1 MSEGWR
7 QYGGINKPDN
17 QTRFTVGTLV
27 ADEVLLREQTAGEF
41 RIQGTATIEQDLFA
55 LANLYVDF
63 DTEIKKDLSVNN
75 LAQLKQLTLGSIGS
89 NIGYGNQKGWSVNHQ
104 NAIATLDMLGY
115 DSSQNWILRAKSQSG
130 NVNNIVAETV
140 DNRGVI
146 AGVNSTETY
155 LEFFS
160 QFNPSTYGF
169 TSEAKLM
176 YTTIDGGKFKISTPK
191 LEFGDTLQ
199 NIYLYD
205 AYEQDS
211 VYTGRSLQL
220 KSSRDSSSNTFMI
233 ITGLN
238 GEGLTMGGG
247 LYPNDTDREYSFIG
261 IVDASDNLY
270 PNIVSVRSD
279 RAYNR
284 RIHTGINTY
293 DPRKNDYLM
302 DINGRTIIS
311 YGEVTKVY
319 GDYTQPYSIILD
331 RSNKNYIAL
340 SGSPRNISQPHEYA
354 MFFSEDAGKSWATK
368 EITENEAFGLTP
380 WNVAMSNFLVAN
392 KTNHTG
398 YQVIAGANNSFY
410 STTSFSGKDGWNAFT
425 FTNTTELDAYFPSGA
440 DYNHVEIIYEIVNND
455 TFPSNLSSGDPIPD
469 NTLSGLD
476 LRIIFTQQ
484 TKDINNNLINPNTGV
499 VNVKNYLINISD
511 NANGLINRSS
521 YIPNLT
527 TGSFGPQ
534 IFIHDAGATST
545 ISGAQLWRDKIV
557 EITTYPD
564 NIKQT
569 LVTYTFDEQSIW
581 AVGLGLVKLN
591 NDTTLTRYTFQ
602 NGTQI
607 YNPTKQYNRLFRSE
621 IDDNYMIAVGDNII
635 STTKNGGETWTDKLA
650 NTIPDIDI
658 VNLNGVYILDLS
670 NAMVVGE
677 KGTFI
682 YTIDGTDTWV
692 KVPNAV
698 LDGSGTGERIYGA
711 NSNLLDIY
719 IEDTESMV
727 ITKEIETFV
736 EDTKQGQFYIYYLT
750 IPTLFNFEKV
760 DILDVCGNSMFTG
773 DIILDRGDFLTRN
786 TTCNIINDT
795 ATTLNMGADLLTI
808 NMGRVNDIS
817 GSATYQ
823 DIGRPA
829 TRTNYK
835 GDMFVSERFCL
846 GKGVDVSANDSH
858 AMGEIAGGFTADV
871 SGNIHQRGFVH
882 QF

>member
-1 MSEGWR
+1 MEAWR

-17 QTRFTVGTLV
+17 QSRFTVGTLV
-27 ADEVLLREQTAGEF
+27 ADEILLRQQTAGEF

-75 LAQLKQLTLGSIGS
+75 LSQLKKLTLGSFGT
-89 NIGYGNQKGWSVNHQ
+89 NVAEGNQKGWSLNHN
-104 NAIATLDMLGY
+104 NAIATLDMTGY
-115 DSSQNWILRAKSQSG
+115 DASQNWILRAKSTG
-130 NVNNIVAETV
+130 VNVNNIIAETI

-146 AGVNSTETY
+146 AGVNAEETY

-160 QFNPSTYGF
+160 QFNPATYGF

-176 YTTIDGGKFKISTPK
+176 YTTVDGGKFKISTPK

-247 LYPNDTDREYSFIG
+247 LYPKDTNREYSFIG

-270 PNIVSVRSD
+270 PNIVSVRSE

-293 DPRKNDYLM
+293 DPRKSDYLF

-319 GDYTQPYSIILD
+319 GDFTEPNSIILD
-331 RSNKNYIAL
+331 RSNKNYMAI
-340 SGSPRNISQPHEYA
+340 SGSPRNISQAHEYA
-354 MFFSEDAGKSWATK
+354 MFYSEDAGKSWATK

-380 WNVAMSNFLVAN
+380 WKVAMSNFLVSNAA
-392 KTNHTG
+392 NHTG
-398 YQVIAGANNSFY
+398 YHAIAGANNSFY
-410 STTSFSGKDGWNAFT
+410 STSSFSGKNGWNAFT
-425 FTNTTELDAYFPSGA
+425 FTNTTELDAYFPTGA
-440 DYNHVEIIYEIVNND
+440 DYNHIELIYEVVDAN
-455 TFPSNLSSGDPIPD
+455 TFPSSVVSGQPIPD
-469 NTLSGLD
+469 SVLSGLD
-476 LRIIFTQQ
+476 IRVIFTQQ

-499 VNVKNYLINISD
+499 INAKSYLLNLNST
-511 NANGLINRSS
+511 L
-521 YIPNLT
+521 IPNLHT
-527 TGSFGPQ
+527 NNWGPQ

-545 ISGAQLWRDKIV
+545 ITGPQIWRDNIV
-557 EITTYPD
+557 EITSYPD
-564 NIKQT
+564 NIKHT
-569 LVTYTFDEQSIW
+569 LVTYTADEQSIW
-581 AVGLGLVKLN
+581 CAGLGLVKIN
-591 NDTTLTRYTFQ
+591 NDSSLSRYTFT
-602 NGTQI
+602 NGSQI
-607 YNPTKQYNRLFRSE
+607 HNATKQYNRLFQSE
-621 IDDNYMIAVGDNII
+621 IDTNYIIAVGNNVI
-635 STTKNGGETWTDKLA
+635 STTKNGGETWTDKVA
-650 NTIPDIDI
+650 SDIPEVSD
-658 VNLNGVYILDLS
+658 VQLNGVYILDLS
-670 NAMVVGE
+670 NAMIVGE

-698 LDGSGTGERIYGA
+698 LDGSGTGERIYGES
-711 NSNLLDIY
+711 SNLLDIY

-727 ITKEIETFV
+727 ITKKIESFV
-736 EDTKQGQFYIYYLT
+736 EDTTQGQFYIYYLT
-750 IPTLFNFEKV
+750 IPSLFNFENV
-760 DILDVCGNSMFTG
+760 DIFDVCGNSTFTG

-817 GSATYQ
+817 GSDTYQ
-823 DIGRPA
+823 NLGRPA

-835 GDMFVSERFCL
+835 GDMFVSERFSL
-846 GKGVDVSANDSH
+846 GKGIDISNGNSH
-858 AMGEIAGGFTADV
+858 VMGEISAGFSADV
-871 SGNIHQRGFVH
+871 SGNIYQRGFMH

>member
-1 MSEGWR
+1 MSQSWR

-27 ADEVLLREQTAGEF
+27 ADEILLREQTAGEF

-55 LANLYVDF
+55 LSNLYVDF
-63 DTEIKKDLSVNN
+63 NTEIKRDLSVNE
-75 LAQLKQLTLGSIGS
+75 LAQLKKMTLGSIGS
-89 NIGYGNQKGWSVNHQ
+89 NIGYGNQKGWSVNHE
-104 NAIATLDMLGY
+104 NAIATLDMTGY
-115 DSSQNWILRAKSQSG
+115 DPSQNWILRAKSTG
-130 NVNNIVAETV
+130 VNVNNIIAETI

-146 AGVNSTETY
+146 AGVNPTETY

-176 YTTIDGGKFKISTPK
+176 YTTVDGGKFKISTPK

-199 NIYLYD
+199 NVYLFD
-205 AYEQDS
+205 AYEKAS
-211 VYTGRSLQL
+211 VFTGRSLQL

-247 LYPNDTDREYSFIG
+247 LYPNDTEREYSFIG

-293 DPRKNDYLM
+293 DPRKDEYLM

-319 GDYTQPYSIILD
+319 GDYTEPYNIILD
-331 RSNKNYIAL
+331 RSNKNYIAI
-340 SGSPRNISQPHEYA
+340 SGSPRNVTQPHEYA
-354 MFFSEDAGKSWATK
+354 MFYSEDAGKSWATK

-380 WNVAMSNFLVAN
+380 WNVAMSNFLVSN
-392 KTNHTG
+392 KTSHAG

-410 STTSFSGKDGWNAFT
+410 STNSFSGKNGWNAFT

-440 DYNHVEIIYEIVNND
+440 DYNHIEIIYEIVTNS
-455 TFPSNLSSGDPIPD
+455 TFPNDLSSGDPIPD
-469 NTLSGLD
+469 NTLSGLG
-476 LRIIFTQQ
+476 LRVIFTQQ
-484 TKDINNNLINPNTGV
+484 TRDINNNLINPNTGV
-499 VNVKNYLINISD
+499 VNVKTYLLNLNSAESGIT
-511 NANGLINRSS
+511 NRST
-521 YIPNLT
+521 YIPNLH
-527 TGSFGPQ
+527 TGVFGPQ
-534 IFIHDAGATST
+534 IFIHDPGATSS
-545 ISGAQLWRDKIV
+545 ISGPQIWRDKIV
-557 EITTYPD
+557 EISSYPD

-581 AVGLGLVKLN
+581 AIGLGIVKLN
-591 NDTTLTRYTFQ
+591 NDSSLTRYTFL
-602 NGTQI
+602 NGQQI
-607 YNPTKQYNRLFRSE
+607 HNPTRQYNRLFRSE
-621 IDDNYMIAVGDNII
+621 IDDKYMIAVGDNII
-635 STTKNGGETWTDKLA
+635 STTKDGGETWNDKIA
-650 NTIPDIDI
+650 DTIPDIGN
-658 VNLNGVYILDLS
+658 VKLNGVYILDLS

-677 KGTFI
+677 KGSFI
-682 YTIDGTDTWV
+682 YTIDGADTWV
-692 KVPNAV
+692 KVPNSV
-698 LDGSGTGERIYGA
+698 LDGSGTGERIYGS
-711 NSNLLDIY
+711 NSELLDIY

-727 ITKEIETFV
+727 ITKKIENFV
-736 EDTKQGQFYIYYLT
+736 ENTKQGQYYVYYLT

-786 TTCNIINDT
+786 ATCNIINDT
-795 ATTLNMGADLLTI
+795 ATTLNMGGDLLTI
-808 NMGRVNDIS
+808 NLGRINDIS
-817 GSATYQ
+817 GTATYQ

-846 GKGVDVSANDSH
+846 GKGVDVSANNSH
-858 AMGEIAGGFTADV
+858 LMGEIASGFTADV